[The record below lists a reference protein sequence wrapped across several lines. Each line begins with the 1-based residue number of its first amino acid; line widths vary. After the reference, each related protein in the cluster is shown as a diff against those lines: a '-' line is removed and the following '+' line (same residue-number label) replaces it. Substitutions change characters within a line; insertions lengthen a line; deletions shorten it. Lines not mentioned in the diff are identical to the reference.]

1 MEMFYLLFFFQQ
13 QQLQHSQQQM
23 QQIQQPPQHSPPQNT
38 SPSSSQ
44 HTQPQAKQGGTHHL
58 EQQPQPARPQTLSP
72 HAESIWGSGASSQAS
87 PCKCHSVSLCLYCS
101 SLSKHSLGDE
111 WSRCLKMLVWD
122 WCISWLQWIVL
133 PDITWRCMCQML
145 IVCNK
150 SLNCLFFFIVSYHFT
165 WPMVPCSNNFS
176 WKRMGQ
182 REQVS
187 WCIVF

>member
-1 MEMFYLLFFFQQ
+1 MYLGKWIKILILGLKMMEMFYLLFFFQQ

-72 HAESIWGSGASSQAS
+72 HAESIWGSGTSSQAS
-87 PCKCHSVSLCLYCS
+87 TCKCHSVSLCLYCS

-111 WSRCLKMLVWD
+111 WSRCLKMLAGLVYLMAAMNRPAWYY
-122 WCISWLQWIVL
+122 
-133 PDITWRCMCQML
+133 MKMH
-145 IVCNK
+145 
-150 SLNCLFFFIVSYHFT
+150 VSDAYHL
-165 WPMVPCSNNFS
+165 
-176 WKRMGQ
+176 
-182 REQVS
+182 
-187 WCIVF
+187 